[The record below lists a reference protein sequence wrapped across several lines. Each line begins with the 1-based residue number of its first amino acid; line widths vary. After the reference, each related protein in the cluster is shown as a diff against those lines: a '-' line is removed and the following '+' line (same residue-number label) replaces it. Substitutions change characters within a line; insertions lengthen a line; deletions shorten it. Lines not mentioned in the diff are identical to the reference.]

1 MILADDKSGMP
12 AAVRWIDRAVE
23 DIGRWSAWTVFALV
37 CVMAGNVLLRYA
49 FNTGSVW
56 AQELEWHLMAPICL
70 FGMSYALA
78 HGEHVRVDVLF
89 ADYSPKKKLLVEI
102 VSASLGLLVCVAV
115 VWLSRNYVAQSF
127 GQNEGS
133 ANPGGIPWRWA
144 LKALILIGFAV
155 LGAQYAALIAR
166 FWIRYRAA

>member
-1 MILADDKSGMP
+1 LILADDKDGMP

-23 DIGRWSAWTVFALV
+23 DIGRWSAWAAFALV
-37 CVMAGNVLLRYA
+37 CVMAGNVLLRYV

-89 ADYSPKKKLLVEI
+89 AKYSAKKKLMVEI
-102 VSASLGLLVCVAV
+102 VSALLGLAVCVAV
-115 VWLSRNYVAQSF
+115 VWLSRRYVGQSF

-133 ANPGGIPWRWA
+133 VNPGGIPFRWA
-144 LKALILIGFAV
+144 LKSLIPIGFAV
-155 LGAQYAALIAR
+155 LGAQYAALAAR
-166 FWIRYRAA
+166 FWIRYRSL